1 VVAVDDDD
9 DDDDDDGDD
18 GDWCENRCSGKL
30 GGTESAS
37 TLPGNLGWL
46 TAGCSQ

>member
-1 VVAVDDDD
+1 VVAVND
-9 DDDDDDGDD
+9 DDDDDDGDED

-37 TLPGNLGWL
+37 TLPGNLGWR
-46 TAGCSQ
+46 TADCSQ